1 MTISYFN
8 PRAPR
13 GARRSRSGGA
23 NNRHAISIH
32 VPREGHDGLQFCDFV
47 LCEFQSTCPARG
59 TTSPANWYDTRFI
72 YFNPRAPRGAR
83 PLPHIRSSTA
93 HKISIHVPREGH
105 DDATKRSVELV
116 AISIHVPRE
125 GHDSFNERYF
135 NDFTISIHV
144 PREGHDRQSRRKT
157 IAFSVFQSTCP
168 ARGTTM
174 TVTRS
179 CVGSTFQSTCPAR
192 GTTSGGGGAKSV
204 PLKFQSTCPARGT
217 TKVAAAAR
225 RPRNISIHVPREGHD
240 KQLKSVD
247 GKLDYISIHVP
258 REGHDARYY
267 R

>member
-1 MTISYFN
+1 MIVITLQK
-8 PRAPR
+8 
-13 GARRSRSGGA
+13 
-23 NNRHAISIH
+23 HQISIH

-168 ARGTTM
+168 ARGTT
-174 TVTRS
+174 
-179 CVGSTFQSTCPAR
+179 
-192 GTTSGGGGAKSV
+192 
-204 PLKFQSTCPARGT
+204 
-217 TKVAAAAR
+217 KVAAAAR

-258 REGHDARYY
+258 REGHDPLARLQSC